1 MGLKVPAVTVIDF
14 ETTGLDVNKAHRIVE
29 IGALK
34 WRDHELIGVYDALIN
49 PERDIPAEV
58 TRVHGITDGMVAH
71 AAAVATVAPEL
82 ISFIGDDLVVMHNVS
97 FDSGFLERALDE
109 AGIPHAFAYYD
120 TLRAARKRYPTA
132 PNYRLSTLKN
142 LLNLAP
148 FGIMHRALSDAFVT
162 LQLYLKLE
170 NLWAVDTKNRLERQL
185 EELLRKRP
193 PEARFFVRER

>member
-1 MGLKVPAVTVIDF
+1 MTAITVIDF

-34 WRDHELIGVYDALIN
+34 WHDHNLVGVYDALIN

-71 AAAVATVAPEL
+71 AASASVVAPEL
-82 ISFIGDDLVVMHNVS
+82 TSFIGDDLVVMHNVS
-97 FDSGFLERALDE
+97 FDSGFLERALTD
-109 AGIPHAFAYYD
+109 AGIAYSFTYYD

-185 EELLRKRP
+185 EELLRNRP
-193 PEARFFVRER
+193 PDSRFLVVDR